1 VLVGLITQ
9 RSQVQILSPQQIR
22 PAWLAA
28 GTLRFCDSRLMT
40 GISLEQWIWY
50 AVFGVLFVTAA
61 AVLAFRSNRRSR

>member
-1 VLVGLITQ
+1 
-9 RSQVQILSPQQIR
+9 
-22 PAWLAA
+22 
-28 GTLRFCDSRLMT
+28 MT